1 MTWLDHLT
9 YDVPMTEL
17 PVPRRGQNMSVVLA
31 AHFERLIAT
40 SELAPGSRLPSEREL
55 ADTFDVSR
63 STLREAMH
71 ELEAKRLIER
81 RPGRGTTVLAVQQN
95 SHDFRNLAA
104 NDATAAYAAE
114 LREII
119 EPSIAALAASRA
131 SPSNVLQL
139 GDVLDRSHENLLQAE
154 SLRLDVEFHLL
165 LARAAQNPLL
175 ESLQVMSSDWTK
187 DVRQYSHANRAGRRI
202 STRGHHR
209 IYEAVRDHDPVSA
222 QEAMMVHLAE
232 VKDLIAKATRRRQKA

>member
-1 MTWLDHLT
+1 MTQ
-9 YDVPMTEL
+9 L
-17 PVPRRGQNMSVVLA
+17 PAPRRGQSMSVVLA

-40 SELAPGSRLPSEREL
+40 RELAPGSRLPSERVL
-55 ADTFDVSR
+55 AESFDVSR

-71 ELEAKRLIER
+71 ELEAKRLIDR

-95 SHDFRNLAA
+95 STDLRNLDVDDVSQAH
-104 NDATAAYAAE
+104 AAE

-131 SPSNVLQL
+131 SPSNMLQL
-139 GDVLDRSHENLLQAE
+139 SDVLDRSHENLLQSE

-175 ESLQVMSSDWTK
+175 ESLQEMSSGWTN
-187 DVRQYSHANRAGRRI
+187 DVRQFSHATRRGRRI
-202 STRGHHR
+202 STQGHHR
-209 IYEAVRDHDPVSA
+209 IYQAICDHDPVAA
-222 QEAMMVHLAE
+222 QEAMVLHLQD
-232 VKDLIAKATRRRQKA
+232 VKDLIARATSRRGRPNA

>member
-1 MTWLDHLT
+1 MA
-9 YDVPMTEL
+9 EL

-40 SELAPGSRLPSEREL
+40 NELVPGSRLPSERDL
-55 ADTFDVSR
+55 AETFDVSR

-71 ELEAKRLIER
+71 ELEGKRLIER
-81 RPGRGTTVLAVQQN
+81 RPGRGTTVLAVHGA
-95 SHDFRNLAA
+95 SEDFRSLATE
-104 NDATAAYAAE
+104 DASAAYAAE

-131 SPSNVLQL
+131 TASNLLQL
-139 GDVLDRSHENLLQAE
+139 SDVLDRSGENLLQAE
-154 SLRLDVEFHLL
+154 SLRLDVEFHTL

-175 ESLQVMSSDWTK
+175 ESLQSRSSEWTS
-187 DVRQYSHANRAGRRI
+187 DVRQYSHATRLSRRI

-209 IYEAVRDHDPVSA
+209 IYDAVRDHDPVAA
-222 QEAMMVHLAE
+222 QEAMMLHLEE
-232 VKDLIAKATRRRQKA
+232 VKELIAKATKKRGR